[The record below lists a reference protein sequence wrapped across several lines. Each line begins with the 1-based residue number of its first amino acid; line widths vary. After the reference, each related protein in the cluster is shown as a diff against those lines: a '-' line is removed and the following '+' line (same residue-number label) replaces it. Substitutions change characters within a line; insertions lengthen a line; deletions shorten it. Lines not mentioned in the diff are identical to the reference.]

1 MLALLGRQ
9 TAHADSSHSVR
20 LNELFDLLAM
30 IACVGHA
37 HILGLL
43 GAVDAEVAV
52 ASVFKGVDDDK
63 ESWF

>member
-1 MLALLGRQ
+1 
-9 TAHADSSHSVR
+9 VR
-20 LNELFDLLAM
+20 LNELFDFLLAM
-30 IACVGHA
+30 IACVGNA

-52 ASVFKGVDDDK
+52 ASVFEGVDDDK